1 MMLETAWSLAPQ
13 LIRSIDRPDFYASV
27 ANTIRTRIST
37 RAVSAYV
44 LSPDHPPEMRLQS
57 IPALTLERRVL
68 PLNAFQDWAYAYDP
82 FYRHIVRSSQ
92 HGTFA
97 LSEVLTDDAESEI
110 FRREFYHKVEGM
122 DEIGVL
128 VPLGQKRTLALYF
141 VRPQGT
147 RHFTQSEVGLV
158 KDLTPILNECVA
170 LHESLRGKQVSP
182 AGFNAQWRRALEH
195 FGRSVVTGREHQV
208 LQMTLLGQTAQE
220 TADLTGLALGTVK
233 NHRKA
238 IYRKLGVQSLSE
250 LMAVF
255 LRTAGFANGRDDP
268 LESCTMPGAA
278 TLDGGMALGAAVSRP
293 ARGRSPRASTPQPG
307 PTARMD
313 A

>member
-27 ANTIRTRIST
+27 ANTIRTRIRT

-57 IPALTLERRVL
+57 IPALALERRVL

-97 LSEVLTDDAESEI
+97 LSEVLTDDAEAEF

-147 RHFTQSEVGLV
+147 RHFTQGEVGLV

-170 LHESLRGKQVSP
+170 LHETMRGRQVSA

-195 FGRSVVTGREHQV
+195 FGKSVVTGREHQV

-220 TADLTGLALGTVK
+220 TADLTGLALGT
-233 NHRKA
+233 
-238 IYRKLGVQSLSE
+238 
-250 LMAVF
+250 
-255 LRTAGFANGRDDP
+255 AGFANGRDDP

-278 TLDGGMALGAAVSRP
+278 TLDAGLALGSVVSRP